1 VTFSLVAYDEA
12 TNSFGSVI
20 CSSSP
25 AVAARCAHLADGAGA
40 AHTQNIT
47 DPRLGPR
54 LLGLMAAGRPA
65 GQAVAAVVAE
75 QEETAPYRQLLAVDA
90 AGRTAVHSGP
100 RALGTVGA
108 HQAGGAAAAGNLLA
122 DAAVPRRMVEAWH
135 AADGQPTETRLL
147 AALRAAMAAG
157 GEAGPV
163 HSAGLSV
170 VAGYGWRVTDLRTD
184 WSADPAGDMETLLEV
199 WLPQR
204 ADYIAR
210 ALRPQDSPG
219 YGVPG
224 DNR

>member
-1 VTFSLVAYDEA
+1 MTFSLAAYDEA
-12 TNSFGSVI
+12 TNSFGSII

-25 AVAARCAHLADGAGA
+25 AVAARCVHLADGAGA

-54 LLGLMAAGRPA
+54 ILDLMAAREPA
-65 GQAVAAVVAE
+65 GAAIDVVVA
-75 QEETAPYRQLLAVDA
+75 QSQETADYRQLLAVDA
-90 AGRTAVHSGP
+90 AGRTAIHSG
-100 RALGTVGA
+100 RSALGTVGEY
-108 HQAGGAAAAGNLLA
+108 QEYGAAAAGNLLA
-122 DAAVPRRMVEAWH
+122 SGAIPRRMVEAWH
-135 AADGQPTETRLL
+135 GSAGQPTEARLL
-147 AALRAAMAAG
+147 AAFRAAMAAG

-170 VAGYGWRVTDLRTD
+170 VAGFGWRVTDLRAD
-184 WSADPAGDMETLLEV
+184 WSDDPLADLEALLAV

-210 ALRPQDSPG
+210 ALHPQASPG

-224 DNR
+224 DDR

>member
-1 VTFSLVAYDEA
+1 MTFSLAAYDEA
-12 TNSFGSVI
+12 THSFGSVI

-54 LLGLMAAGRPA
+54 ILDLMAAGKPA
-65 GQAVAAVVAE
+65 SEALDSVIAQNP
-75 QEETAPYRQLLAVDA
+75 ETAAYRQLLAVDT
-90 AGRTAVHSGP
+90 AGRTAIHSGC
-100 RALGTVGA
+100 RVLGTAGE
-108 HQAGGAAAAGNLLA
+108 HQADGAAAAGNLLA
-122 DAAVPRRMVEAWH
+122 SQAVPRRMVEAWH
-135 AADGQPTETRLL
+135 RSAGQPTEARLL
-147 AALRAAMAAG
+147 AAFRAAMAAG

-170 VAGYGWRVTDLRTD
+170 VAGYGWRVTDLRSD
-184 WSADPAGDMETLLEV
+184 WSDDPLACLEALLAV

-204 ADYIAR
+204 PDYISR
-210 ALRPQDSPG
+210 ALSPQASPG

>member
-1 VTFSLVAYDEA
+1 MTFSLVAYDVA

-25 AVAARCAHLADGAGA
+25 AVAARCAHLADGAGV

-54 LLGLMAAGRPA
+54 ILDLMAAGKPA
-65 GQAVAAVVAE
+65 GEAIDCVVA
-75 QEETAPYRQLLAVDA
+75 QHPETAGYRQLLAVDA
-90 AGRTAVHSGP
+90 SGRTAIHSGP
-100 RALGTVGA
+100 HALGTVGE
-108 HQAGGAAAAGNLLA
+108 HQADGAAAAGNLLA
-122 DAAVPRRMVEAWH
+122 SADVPRRMVEAWH
-135 AADGQPTETRLL
+135 RSAGQPAETRLL

-170 VAGYGWRVTDLRTD
+170 VAGYGWRVTDLRAD
-184 WSADPAGDMETLLEV
+184 WCDDPMAALEALLAV

-204 ADYIAR
+204 ADYITR
-210 ALRPQDSPG
+210 ALSPQASPG

-224 DNR
+224 DVR

>member
-1 VTFSLVAYDEA
+1 MTFSLVAWDEA

-54 LLGLMAAGRPA
+54 LLELMAAGKPA
-65 GQAVAAVVAE
+65 GEAIEAVVAKAPS
-75 QEETAPYRQLLAVDA
+75 TAAYRQLLAVDV
-90 AGRTAVHSGP
+90 AGRTAIHSGR
-100 RALGTVGA
+100 RALGTVGE
-108 HQAGGAAAAGNLLA
+108 HQADGAAAAGNLLA
-122 DAAVPRRMVEAWH
+122 SDTVPRRMVEAWH
-135 AADGQPTETRLL
+135 RSAGQPVEERLL
-147 AALRAAMAAG
+147 FAFRTAMAAG

-170 VAGYGWRVTDLRTD
+170 VAGFGWRVTDLRVD
-184 WSADPAGDMETLLEV
+184 WSDNPLASLEALLAV

-204 ADYIAR
+204 ASYITR
-210 ALRPQDSPG
+210 ALRPEASPG

-224 DNR
+224 DDR